1 MADNKAIHK
10 FKSGDIFDDRYTL
23 EKLIGV
29 GGFADVWKAVD
40 NTTHSTVALKIYTNL
55 DDDGINDLSE
65 EYTRMQN
72 LNHTNILKADHFD
85 RDGNIP
91 YLVMKFCGGGSLD
104 KKIGRMENEEVL
116 KVIKDMASGL
126 SYLHQCNI
134 VHQDIKPANILIDDS
149 SGTPVYVLS
158 DFGIS
163 SKTKTRL
170 SHSVNQKNQGTS
182 MTEAYAPPEKF
193 SSKKEDRRP
202 DRKGDIFSFGISIY
216 ELVTGGLPFD
226 ELSTGRQ
233 LQYDDAEVD
242 FDDIED
248 ETIRDIVERC
258 MEPNKEDRPSAED
271 ILDLL
276 DGKGSRKPRRG
287 SGHNSRKTVRVPNAG
302 DSDNA
307 SNANFKW
314 IILSV
319 IIIVAALA
327 FYMVMPESQTE
338 EASTEYKQEVDTFSI
353 NGVIMEMVKIPGGSF
368 NMGCTDPNDTDADAN
383 EKPAQKRT
391 VSDFY
396 MGKYEVTQKLW
407 FAVMNSNPSTTIN
420 DNYPV
425 NNVSW
430 DDCQLFIQRLNAI
443 TGRNFRLPTET
454 EWEYAAKVI
463 PNPDGTPSTKYSKY
477 AGGND
482 PDACAWY
489 ASGDTASNGSALL
502 HAVGKKKAN
511 AFGLYDMSGNV
522 IEWCQDL
529 YTNYGTGTPE
539 IDQKQR
545 VLRGGYYDSSY
556 SSIRCTSRGSCESSM
571 AMPPF
576 GLRLCLQ

>member
-40 NTTHSTVALKIYTNL
+40 NTTHSIVALKIYTNL

-258 MEPNKEDRPSAED
+258 MEPDKEDRPSAED
-271 ILDLL
+271 ILNLL

-307 SNANFKW
+307 INANFKW

>member
-104 KKIGRMENEEVL
+104 KKIGRMENEDVL

-271 ILDLL
+271 ILNLL

-307 SNANFKW
+307 INANFKW

-327 FYMVMPESQTE
+327 FYMVMPESKTE
-338 EASTEYKQEVDTFSI
+338 EASTDYKQEVDTFSI

>member
-40 NTTHSTVALKIYTNL
+40 NTTHSIVALKIYTNL

-104 KKIGRMENEEVL
+104 KKIGRMENEDVL

-271 ILDLL
+271 ILNLL

-307 SNANFKW
+307 INANFKW

-338 EASTEYKQEVDTFSI
+338 EASTDYKQEVDTFSI

-407 FAVMNSNPSTTIN
+407 FAVMNSNP
-420 DNYPV
+420 
-425 NNVSW
+425 
-430 DDCQLFIQRLNAI
+430 
-443 TGRNFRLPTET
+443 
-454 EWEYAAKVI
+454 
-463 PNPDGTPSTKYSKY
+463 
-477 AGGND
+477 
-482 PDACAWY
+482 
-489 ASGDTASNGSALL
+489 
-502 HAVGKKKAN
+502 
-511 AFGLYDMSGNV
+511 
-522 IEWCQDL
+522 
-529 YTNYGTGTPE
+529 
-539 IDQKQR
+539 
-545 VLRGGYYDSSY
+545 
-556 SSIRCTSRGSCESSM
+556 
-571 AMPPF
+571 
-576 GLRLCLQ
+576 

>member
-40 NTTHSTVALKIYTNL
+40 NTTHSIVALKIYTNL

-104 KKIGRMENEEVL
+104 KKIGRMENEDVL

-271 ILDLL
+271 ILDLR

-307 SNANFKW
+307 INANFKW

-338 EASTEYKQEVDTFSI
+338 EASTDYKQEVDTFSI

>member
-40 NTTHSTVALKIYTNL
+40 NTTHSIVALKIYTNL

-271 ILDLL
+271 ILNLL

-338 EASTEYKQEVDTFSI
+338 EASTDYKQEVDTFSI

-489 ASGDTASNGSALL
+489 ASGDTASNGSVLL

>member
-40 NTTHSTVALKIYTNL
+40 NTTHSIVALKIYTNL

-104 KKIGRMENEEVL
+104 KKIGRMENEDVL

-258 MEPNKEDRPSAED
+258 MEPDKEDRPSAEE

-307 SNANFKW
+307 INANFKW

>member
-104 KKIGRMENEEVL
+104 KKIGRMENEDVL

-271 ILDLL
+271 ILNLL

-314 IILSV
+314 IILSI

-338 EASTEYKQEVDTFSI
+338 EASTDYKQKVDTFSI

>member
-104 KKIGRMENEEVL
+104 KKIGRMENEDVL

-307 SNANFKW
+307 INANFKW

>member
-40 NTTHSTVALKIYTNL
+40 NTTHSIVALKIYTNL

-104 KKIGRMENEEVL
+104 KKIGRMENEDVL

-307 SNANFKW
+307 INANFKW

-338 EASTEYKQEVDTFSI
+338 EASTDYKQEVDTFSI

-545 VLRGGYYDSSY
+545 VLGGGY
-556 SSIRCTSRGSCESSM
+556 
-571 AMPPF
+571 
-576 GLRLCLQ
+576 

>member
-40 NTTHSTVALKIYTNL
+40 NTTHSIVALKIYTNL

-104 KKIGRMENEEVL
+104 KKIGRMENEDVL

-258 MEPNKEDRPSAED
+258 MEPDKEDRPSAEE

-276 DGKGSRKPRRG
+276 DGKGSRKPRKG

-302 DSDNA
+302 DSDNS

-338 EASTEYKQEVDTFSI
+338 EASTDYKQEVDTFSI

-489 ASGDTASNGSALL
+489 ASGDTASNGSVLL

>member
-271 ILDLL
+271 ILNLL

-307 SNANFKW
+307 INANFKW

-338 EASTEYKQEVDTFSI
+338 EASTDYKQEVDTFSI

>member
-104 KKIGRMENEEVL
+104 KKIGRMENEDVL

-271 ILDLL
+271 ILNLL

-307 SNANFKW
+307 INANFKW
-314 IILSV
+314 IILSI

>member
-104 KKIGRMENEEVL
+104 KKIGRMENEDVL

-307 SNANFKW
+307 INANFKW

-319 IIIVAALA
+319 IIIVATLA

-338 EASTEYKQEVDTFSI
+338 EASTDYKQEVDTFSI

>member
-40 NTTHSTVALKIYTNL
+40 NTTHSIVALKIYTNL

-104 KKIGRMENEEVL
+104 KKIGRMENEDVL

-271 ILDLL
+271 ILNLL

-307 SNANFKW
+307 INANFKW

-338 EASTEYKQEVDTFSI
+338 EASTDYKQEVDTFSI

-489 ASGDTASNGSALL
+489 ASGDTASNGSVLL

>member
-40 NTTHSTVALKIYTNL
+40 NTTHSIVALKIYTNL

-258 MEPNKEDRPSAED
+258 MEPNKEDRPSAEE

-307 SNANFKW
+307 INANFKW

>member
-271 ILDLL
+271 ILNLL

-307 SNANFKW
+307 INANFKW

-327 FYMVMPESQTE
+327 FYMVMPESKTE
-338 EASTEYKQEVDTFSI
+338 EASTDYKQEVDTFSI

>member
-1 MADNKAIHK
+1 M
-10 FKSGDIFDDRYTL
+10 
-23 EKLIGV
+23 
-29 GGFADVWKAVD
+29 
-40 NTTHSTVALKIYTNL
+40 
-55 DDDGINDLSE
+55 
-65 EYTRMQN
+65 
-72 LNHTNILKADHFD
+72 
-85 RDGNIP
+85 
-91 YLVMKFCGGGSLD
+91 
-104 KKIGRMENEEVL
+104 
-116 KVIKDMASGL
+116 
-126 SYLHQCNI
+126 
-134 VHQDIKPANILIDDS
+134 
-149 SGTPVYVLS
+149 
-158 DFGIS
+158 
-163 SKTKTRL
+163 
-170 SHSVNQKNQGTS
+170 
-182 MTEAYAPPEKF
+182 
-193 SSKKEDRRP
+193 
-202 DRKGDIFSFGISIY
+202 
-216 ELVTGGLPFD
+216 
-226 ELSTGRQ
+226 
-233 LQYDDAEVD
+233 QYDDAEVD

-271 ILDLL
+271 ILNLL

-307 SNANFKW
+307 INANFKW

>member
-40 NTTHSTVALKIYTNL
+40 NTTHSIVALKIYTNL

-104 KKIGRMENEEVL
+104 KKIGRMENEDVL

-258 MEPNKEDRPSAED
+258 MEPDKEDRPSAEE

-276 DGKGSRKPRRG
+276 DGKGSRKPRKG

-314 IILSV
+314 IILSI

>member
-40 NTTHSTVALKIYTNL
+40 NTTHSIVALKIYTNL

-104 KKIGRMENEEVL
+104 KKIGRMENEDVL

-307 SNANFKW
+307 INANFKW

>member
-40 NTTHSTVALKIYTNL
+40 NTTHSIVALKIYTNL

-104 KKIGRMENEEVL
+104 KKIGRMENEDVL

-258 MEPNKEDRPSAED
+258 MEPNKEDRPSAEE

-276 DGKGSRKPRRG
+276 DGKGSRKPRKG

-307 SNANFKW
+307 INANFKW
-314 IILSV
+314 IILSI

-338 EASTEYKQEVDTFSI
+338 EASTDYKQEVDTFSI

-489 ASGDTASNGSALL
+489 ASGDTASNGSVLL

>member
-40 NTTHSTVALKIYTNL
+40 NTTHSIVALKIYTNL

-104 KKIGRMENEEVL
+104 KKIGRMENEDVL

-271 ILDLL
+271 ILNLL

-307 SNANFKW
+307 INANFKW

-338 EASTEYKQEVDTFSI
+338 EASTDYKQEVDTFSI

-511 AFGLYDMSGNV
+511 AFALYDMSGNV

>member
-40 NTTHSTVALKIYTNL
+40 NTTHSIVALKIYTNL

-104 KKIGRMENEEVL
+104 KKIGRMENEDVL

-248 ETIRDIVERC
+248 ATIRDIVERC

-271 ILDLL
+271 ILNLL

-307 SNANFKW
+307 INANFKW

-338 EASTEYKQEVDTFSI
+338 EASTDYKQEVDTFSI

>member
-193 SSKKEDRRP
+193 SSNKEDRRP

-307 SNANFKW
+307 INANFKW

-338 EASTEYKQEVDTFSI
+338 EASTDYKQEVDTFSI
-353 NGVIMEMVKIPGGSF
+353 NGVIMEMVKLPGGSF

>member
-40 NTTHSTVALKIYTNL
+40 NTTHSIVALKIYTNL

-307 SNANFKW
+307 INANFKW
-314 IILSV
+314 IILSI

-489 ASGDTASNGSALL
+489 ASGDTASNGSVLL

>member
-40 NTTHSTVALKIYTNL
+40 NTTHSIVALKIYTNL

-258 MEPNKEDRPSAED
+258 REPNKEDRPSAED

-307 SNANFKW
+307 INANFKW

>member
-40 NTTHSTVALKIYTNL
+40 NTTHSIVALKIYTNL

-307 SNANFKW
+307 INANFKW

-368 NMGCTDPNDTDADAN
+368 NMGCTDLNDTDADAN

>member
-104 KKIGRMENEEVL
+104 KKIGRMENEDVL

-202 DRKGDIFSFGISIY
+202 DRKGDIFQFGIAIY
-216 ELVTGGLPFD
+216 ELVTRGFPLD

-271 ILDLL
+271 ILNLL

-307 SNANFKW
+307 INANFKW

-319 IIIVAALA
+319 IIIVAALS

>member
-104 KKIGRMENEEVL
+104 KKIGRMENEDVL

-307 SNANFKW
+307 INANFKW

-338 EASTEYKQEVDTFSI
+338 EASSEYKQEVDTFSI

-502 HAVGKKKAN
+502 HTVGKKKAN

>member
-104 KKIGRMENEEVL
+104 KKIGRMENEDVL

-307 SNANFKW
+307 INANFKW
-314 IILSV
+314 IILSA

-338 EASTEYKQEVDTFSI
+338 EASTDYKQEVDTFSI

>member
-104 KKIGRMENEEVL
+104 KKIGRMENEDVL

-271 ILDLL
+271 ILNLL

-307 SNANFKW
+307 INANFKW

-338 EASTEYKQEVDTFSI
+338 EASTDYKQEVDTFSI

>member
-40 NTTHSTVALKIYTNL
+40 NTTHSIVALKIYTNL

-104 KKIGRMENEEVL
+104 KKIGRMENEDVL

-271 ILDLL
+271 ILNLL

-307 SNANFKW
+307 INANFKW

-319 IIIVAALA
+319 IIIVAALV

-338 EASTEYKQEVDTFSI
+338 EVSTEYKQEVDTFSI

-545 VLRGGYYDSSY
+545 VLRGGYYDSNY

>member
-40 NTTHSTVALKIYTNL
+40 NTTHSIVALKIYTNL

-307 SNANFKW
+307 INANFKW

-338 EASTEYKQEVDTFSI
+338 EASTDYKQEVDTFSI

-489 ASGDTASNGSALL
+489 ASGDTASNGSVLL

>member
-40 NTTHSTVALKIYTNL
+40 NTTHSIVALKIYTNL

-104 KKIGRMENEEVL
+104 KKIGRMENEDVL

-307 SNANFKW
+307 INANFKW

-338 EASTEYKQEVDTFSI
+338 EASTDYKQEVDTFSI

>member
-271 ILDLL
+271 ILNLL

-314 IILSV
+314 IILSI

-545 VLRGGYYDSSY
+545 VLRGGYYDSNY

>member
-307 SNANFKW
+307 INANFKW

>member
-40 NTTHSTVALKIYTNL
+40 NTTHSIVALKIYTNL

-307 SNANFKW
+307 INANFKW

-489 ASGDTASNGSALL
+489 ASGDTASNGSVLL

>member
-1 MADNKAIHK
+1 MADNTAIHK
-10 FKSGDIFDDRYTL
+10 FKSVDIFDDRYTL

-40 NTTHSTVALKIYTNL
+40 NTTHSIVALKIYTNL

-104 KKIGRMENEEVL
+104 KKIGRMENEDVL

-307 SNANFKW
+307 INANFKW

-338 EASTEYKQEVDTFSI
+338 EASTDYKQEVDTFSI

-489 ASGDTASNGSALL
+489 ASGDTASNGSVLL

>member
-104 KKIGRMENEEVL
+104 KKIGRMENEDVL

-307 SNANFKW
+307 INANFKW

-489 ASGDTASNGSALL
+489 ASGDTASNGSVLL

>member
-104 KKIGRMENEEVL
+104 KKIGRMENEDVL

-258 MEPNKEDRPSAED
+258 MEPDKEDRPSAED
-271 ILDLL
+271 ILNLL

-307 SNANFKW
+307 INANFKW